1 MSPIKIDLLLSLS
14 TRLVCLM
21 HFFSTVYSSDN
32 VNHEDL
38 KVDILHPDLLSE
50 ISTTQNEVENI
61 LLNLDAKKP
70 TGVDGIPARILKS
83 CARELSMPLSKL
95 LNLSFSLGEVPSTWK
110 SANVTPVFKDNVK
123 ENVENYRSISL
134 LSILGK
140 CQERI
145 VHRAIYAHV
154 SPFLTD
160 WQHDF
165 VKGRSC
171 ITQLVLTHHM

>member
-1 MSPIKIDLLLSLS
+1 
-14 TRLVCLM
+14 V
-21 HFFSTVYSSDN
+21 
-32 VNHEDL
+32 
-38 KVDILHPDLLSE
+38 DLLSE
-50 ISTTQNEVENI
+50 FSQLVRF
-61 LLNLDAKKP
+61 LDAKKA

-110 SANVTPVFKDNVK
+110 SANVTPVFKDNAK

-145 VHRAIYAHV
+145 VHRAIYSHV

-160 WQHDF
+160 
-165 VKGRSC
+165 
-171 ITQLVLTHHM
+171 

>member
-1 MSPIKIDLLLSLS
+1 
-14 TRLVCLM
+14 M

-32 VNHEDL
+32 VNREDL

-50 ISTTQNEVENI
+50 ISTTQIEAENI

-70 TGVDGIPARILKS
+70 TGVDGIPVRILKS
-83 CARELSMPLSKL
+83 RARELSMPLSKL
-95 LNLSFSLGEVPSTWK
+95 LNLSFSLGEVPLTWK

-145 VHRAIYAHV
+145 VHRAIYSHV

-160 WQHDF
+160 
-165 VKGRSC
+165 
-171 ITQLVLTHHM
+171 

>member
-32 VNHEDL
+32 VNREDL

-50 ISTTQNEVENI
+50 ISTTQIEAENI

-70 TGVDGIPARILKS
+70 TGVDGIPVRILKS
-83 CARELSMPLSKL
+83 RARELSMPLSKL
-95 LNLSFSLGEVPSTWK
+95 LNLSFSLGEVPLTWK

-145 VHRAIYAHV
+145 VHRAIYSHV

-160 WQHDF
+160 
-165 VKGRSC
+165 
-171 ITQLVLTHHM
+171 